1 MFIATHKGVK
11 NKKKNNNSNVNILK
25 ATIAPKTSD
34 SCFDVFFFLLCLLFF
49 FTYLFFFPFSSS
61 DLLCSFFLNYYPAPP
76 DQELTT
82 TQVQILKEAMTK
94 IRDTVQRLAT
104 DHRESHSTVSKVG
117 KAIDRN
123 FIADFAST
131 SREDVFN
138 GPEKS
143 HLLNQVICQHF
154 YRQGMLDIA
163 DELAA
168 VRTNNPSKKKKR
180 KEKDSSCF

>member
-1 MFIATHKGVK
+1 MT
-11 NKKKNNNSNVNILK
+11 
-25 ATIAPKTSD
+25 P
-34 SCFDVFFFLLCLLFF
+34 
-49 FTYLFFFPFSSS
+49 
-61 DLLCSFFLNYYPAPP
+61 
-76 DQELTT
+76 E
-82 TQVQILKEAMTK
+82 QVQVLKQAMTK
-94 IRDTVQRLAT
+94 VRDTVIKLAT
-104 DHRESHSTVSKVG
+104 DHRDLHSTVSKVG

-131 SREDVFN
+131 SREDVFC

-168 VRTNNPSKKKKR
+168 VSFF
-180 KEKDSSCF
+180 CHFLFVQYVC